1 MYSFLNLCNS
11 FYFMLIYTLV
21 ITMLSKLKT
30 NKYQILEL
38 IIIFIITLLF
48 DLLCNNFVYD
58 EIWNYGFSYNIATG
72 LIPYKDFNMI
82 ITPLFPILGSIWML
96 IFEKSFLSYYIF
108 NTIICTVIFSY
119 IKKFN
124 SKSYYI
130 VYSILLLFSL
140 PNYNLFCML
149 LLYILM
155 TMEDKNSNDY
165 LIGII
170 LGITFLTKQSI
181 GIFLCIPTIFI
192 KDIKKIFKRFIGFI
206 IPIIF
211 LMIYLIY
218 NNIVYEFI
226 DYTILGISNFANKNF
241 NYYWSCLIFLVISII
256 YLIYQYIKNK
266 DIKLLYLLSFQ
277 IVAYPIIDL
286 YHVMIPFIPTLTY
299 FLKKIE
305 LNKKIISCSFTFFII
320 TIFSY
325 NIYLCTN
332 NNYSYPNNTKIYKY
346 KKINN
351 NTVNSINIVKEY
363 IENNEERTFIID
375 MCAYLIKLETS
386 IPIDKYDL
394 LNDGNLGRN
403 GETKIIKEIDE
414 TCQKEKCTFLLNE
427 NEIDNRIS
435 QYNQEI
441 LKYINKSYQ
450 RKTKIGDITI
460 YKNY

>member
-1 MYSFLNLCNS
+1 MFN
-11 FYFMLIYTLV
+11 
-21 ITMLSKLKT
+21 KLKI
-30 NKYQILEL
+30 NKNQILEL
-38 IIIFIITLLF
+38 IIIFIITILF
-48 DLLCNNFVYD
+48 NLLCSNFVYD

-72 LIPYKDFNMI
+72 LIPYKDFNMV
-82 ITPLFPILGSIWML
+82 ITPVFPLLGSIWML
-96 IFEKSFLSYYIF
+96 IFGTYFLSYYIF
-108 NTIICTVIFSY
+108 NTFICTLIFYY

-124 SKSYYI
+124 PKSYYM

-155 TMEDKNSNDY
+155 TMEDKKSNDY

-170 LGITFLTKQSI
+170 LGITFLTKQTI
-181 GIFLCIPTIFI
+181 GIFLCIPTLFT
-192 KDIKKIFKRFIGFI
+192 KDIKKMFKRFIGFI

-218 NNIVYEFI
+218 NNIVFEFI
-226 DYTILGISNFANKNF
+226 DYTILGISDFADKNF
-241 NYYWSCLIFLVISII
+241 NYYWSCLIFLIINII
-256 YLIYQYIKNK
+256 YLIYQYIKSK

-286 YHVMIPFIPTLTY
+286 YHVMIPFIPTFTY
-299 FLKKIE
+299 FLQKLNI
-305 LNKKIISCSFTFFII
+305 NKKLVSYSFTFFILI
-320 TIFSY
+320 ILSY

-351 NTVNSINIVKEY
+351 DIVNSINVIKEY
-363 IENNEERTFIID
+363 IENNEGRIFIID
-375 MCAYLIKLETS
+375 MYAYLLKLETS
-386 IPIDKYDL
+386 IPIDKFDL
-394 LNDGNLGRN
+394 LNDGNLGKN

-414 TCQKEKCTFLLNE
+414 ICQKEKCTFLLNE

-441 LKYINKSYQ
+441 LKYVNNSYQ
-450 RKTKIGDITI
+450 KRTKIGDITI